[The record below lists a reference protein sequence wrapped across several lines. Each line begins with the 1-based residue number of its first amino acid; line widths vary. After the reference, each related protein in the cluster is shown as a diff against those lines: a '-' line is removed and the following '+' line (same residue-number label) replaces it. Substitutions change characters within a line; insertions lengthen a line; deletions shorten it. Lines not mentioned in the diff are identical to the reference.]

1 MDGFAKLIVS
11 EARASARASQGSD
24 ALPDGRASDT
34 GCLYFRHTMSRNV
47 IAVVDDLFF
56 ASKIRGTAEQ
66 LAVTVRFVKTCD
78 EVITASIE
86 PPALIIADLHSQRCD
101 PIQLAQ
107 QIKSNPRL
115 RAVPLL
121 GFFSHVETELKRQAE
136 EAGFDRVIPRSV
148 FSNDLSKILRDAA
161 KQEP

>member
-1 MDGFAKLIVS
+1 MVI
-11 EARASARASQGSD
+11 ARIITRKRTDLQKETRLLLWFGEYDS
-24 ALPDGRASDT
+24 
-34 GCLYFRHTMSRNV
+34 YMINV

-148 FSNDLSKILRDAA
+148 FSNDLGRILRDAA
-161 KQEP
+161 MQEP